1 MNDVDSWN
9 DNRDGSSHNCHLRK
23 AVEEFLLAVEEQKSE
38 LSVRRALVRLD
49 S

>member
-1 MNDVDSWN
+1 MYDVASGN

-23 AVEEFLLAVEEQKSE
+23 AVEEFQLTVEEQKSE
-38 LSVRRALVRLD
+38 RSLRRALVKAV